1 MKHPI
6 DRATLS
12 RMTDTELSIAFR
24 EAVLALH
31 APLDADARAALHHSI
46 TAIHAVRLARLEP

>member
-6 DRATLS
+6 DHATLS
-12 RMTDTELSIAFR
+12 RMTDTELSITFR

-46 TAIHAVRLARLEP
+46 AAIQAVRRARLEP